1 MGNITA
7 GAITGGNLFI
17 GGTGMLGD
25 LVSAEMPKFEY
36 ETIEASASIG
46 KYELVLPTL
55 KPLSAK
61 FTISNVSMVYFDLLL
76 LNKTQ
81 KIYIKNNIS
90 SMNGVETG
98 ITATFEGNLKILEI
112 PNFEMNKEAQLS
124 FEMSCIFV
132 KYEINKKVA
141 LTYDAQNGF
150 YVVDGVDQYEKIRKN
165 IN

>member
-17 GGTGMLGD
+17 DGTGMLGD
-25 LVSAEMPKFEY
+25 LVSTEMPKFEH
-36 ETIEASASIG
+36 ETIEASTNIG

-61 FTISNVSMVYFDLLL
+61 FTISNVNMIYFDLLL

-81 KIYIKNNIS
+81 KIYVKNNIS

-98 ITATFEGNLKILEI
+98 VVATFEGNLKILEM
-112 PNFEMNKEAQLS
+112 PNFEMNKEAQMS
-124 FEMSCIFV
+124 FEMSCTFV
-132 KYEINKKVA
+132 KYEVDKKAA
-141 LTYDAQNGF
+141 LVYDAQNGF
-150 YVVDGVDQYEKIRKN
+150 YVVDGIDQYEKIRKN

>member
-1 MGNITA
+1 MSNITA

-17 GGTGMLGD
+17 EGIGMFGD
-25 LVSAEMPKFEY
+25 LVSTEMPKFEH
-36 ETIEASASIG
+36 ETIEASTNIG

-61 FTISNVSMVYFDLLL
+61 FTISNVNMIYFDLLL

-81 KIYIKNNIS
+81 KIYVKNNIS

-98 ITATFEGNLKILEI
+98 VVATFEGNLKILEM
-112 PNFEMNKEAQLS
+112 PNFEMNKEAQMS
-124 FEMSCIFV
+124 FEMSCTFV
-132 KYEINKKVA
+132 KYEVDKKAA
-141 LTYDAQNGF
+141 LVYDAQNGF
-150 YVVDGVDQYEKIRKN
+150 YVVDGIDQYEKIRKN